1 MFHLAYHTQK
11 IKDETPVSVFER
23 VRSDYAVLLQS
34 GKEERYSF
42 IGYQPFLMMTS
53 KDDVQHVSAF
63 HYLKDEVVADVQMLT
78 CDTLGLL
85 QGFMDQMKI
94 AKVPKDLPP
103 FVGGAMGF
111 MSYEFGLKMQG
122 IIPMNADDVDAPDA
136 HYCFYDKVVAFD
148 HEKKLLYFFGVAESK
163 AKAQKLAKE
172 VQYEATEGLGEYV
185 SDFAGVRSSKNPPKD
200 FDVFLDRETYV
211 QKISKIKQHLK
222 KGETYQVNFSY
233 RFGFETE
240 EDPFEIYKRMVELNP
255 SPSACYFD
263 FPEMR
268 VMSCSP
274 ERLVSLQGDALVTRP
289 IKGTR
294 PRGKDA
300 SEDKKMEGELL
311 SSKKDEAELSMIVDL
326 MRNDFGKICVPKSVK
341 VMNHREIQ
349 KYSHVMHTVSTVVG
363 KLKKGLS
370 FADVIAATFPGGSVT
385 GCPKKR
391 TMEIIHDLEEF
402 HRDVYC
408 GSAGYLSMSG
418 NMDLNILIRTL
429 LWKEGT
435 VHFHSGGGIVMDSDA
450 QQEFEETLHKAQI
463 LINALIPKL

>member
-1 MFHLAYHTQK
+1 MFHLAYHTAK
-11 IKDETPVSVFER
+11 IKGESPVSVFEL
-23 VRSDYAVLLQS
+23 VRGDYSVLLQS
-34 GKEERYSF
+34 GKGERYSF
-42 IGYQPFLMMTS
+42 VGYQPFLMMSS

-63 HYLKDEVVADVQMLT
+63 HYLRDEVVADVQMLT
-78 CDTLGLL
+78 CDTLRLL

-94 AKVPKDLPP
+94 SRFDADLPP

-111 MSYEFGLKMQG
+111 MSYEFGLKMHG
-122 IIPMNADDVDAPDA
+122 IIPTNADDIDAPDMQ
-136 HYCFYDKVVAFD
+136 YCFYDKVVAFD

-163 AKAQKLAKE
+163 VKAQKLADE
-172 VQYEATEGLGEYV
+172 VRRDATEGLGEYV
-185 SDFAGVRSSKNPPKD
+185 SDFAGVRNVKSPPKD
-200 FDVFLDRETYV
+200 FDVFLDKAMYV
-211 QKISKIKQHLK
+211 QKISKIQQHLK

-233 RFGFETE
+233 RFAFETE
-240 EDPFEIYKRMVELNP
+240 EDPFEIYKRMVQLNP
-255 SPSACYFD
+255 SPAACYFD

-274 ERLVSLQGDALVTRP
+274 ERLVSLHGGELMTRP

-294 PRGKDA
+294 PRGKDQK
-300 SEDKKMEGELL
+300 EDMKMERELL
-311 SSKKDEAELSMIVDL
+311 ASKKDEAELSMIVDL
-326 MRNDFGKICVPKSVK
+326 MRNDFGKICTAKSVK
-341 VMNHREIQ
+341 VLKHREIE
-349 KYSHVMHTVSTVVG
+349 KYSHVMHTVSTIVG

-408 GSAGYLSMSG
+408 GSAGYFSMSG

-435 VHFHSGGGIVMDSDA
+435 VYFHSGGGIVAESDA
-450 QQEFEETLHKAQI
+450 EEEFEETLHKAQI
-463 LINALIPKL
+463 LINALGNF